1 MAFLVGL
8 IRVVF
13 VLLVVRIVLRTIA
26 AFLRPKSRPQAAA
39 APETPALAGDLV
51 RDRIC
56 NTFVLKERAVRALVA
71 GREESFCSALCR
83 DKALGAVS
91 RAG

>member
-1 MAFLVGL
+1 MTL
-8 IRVVF
+8 IRVVL
-13 VLLVVRIVLRTIA
+13 VLVVIRFVLRTIA
-26 AFLRPKSRPQAAA
+26 AFLRPRSRPQAAA
-39 APETPALAGDLV
+39 APEAPSLAGDMV

-56 NTFVLKERAVRALVA
+56 NTFVLKERALRALVA

-91 RAG
+91 KAG